1 MSAIPAVSPHSR
13 SPGRLILLTLAFALC
28 AVLADKFA
36 PAIFA
41 GHTLVLGIVF
51 YWIALHLLGAQAALV
66 VLVVSTGVLALKW
79 GQPYSGSLIALEGL
93 WVGFAWRRRRN
104 PLLADLLYWLLI
116 GTPLSW
122 FIYRSVYVIP
132 EPSLSLALLV
142 QPVNGLVACWIAY
155 TVVDQFPRHGSII
168 GTPTVQSFQTF
179 LLKRYIAFGTF
190 PVLAAGLLVARNFE
204 QHALSEAR
212 DNLSTTARHLAA
224 VIGRQVTKGANTVQ
238 SVAFRQTSPA
248 WFADPPRMTAELDR
262 AQKESGL
269 VLSMLA
275 ADATGTVLARAPSSR
290 PDVQGL
296 PPSVADREYFST
308 PMSTGRPFISD
319 VFRGRRAGRDLL
331 IAVSAPAVSHSGA
344 RLGVIEGS
352 IAVRVFENLLH
363 VNSGGHTWR
372 AVLCDSHQQV
382 IASDGLELPPLA
394 RLAKTPLGEFIARQ
408 SPTPSRFTVDFGDS
422 RVSYLSLS
430 VPVPDTAWTLTVQRE
445 WGDVLSPITNGYIWT
460 LGVAFVTTLI
470 ASFFATWSI
479 RDLLQ
484 AWRNLIGFSRA
495 PSIQL
500 QLLEDSTRLDL
511 PQEFRELLH
520 NLEAMARRLVSEQ
533 EQRERLL
540 QELEARVVERTRDL
554 GEALVLAQA
563 ADRAKSSFL
572 ATVSHEL
579 RTPLTSIITGIA
591 LLKLKA
597 AGKSEAELRT
607 LTTLEKSSQVLMT
620 VISDVLDYS
629 RLEAGGVQIENR
641 PFFPAEILT
650 DVVSIL
656 TPAAKRNNLTLL
668 ATPQHA
674 PELNWTA
681 DAARIRQVVLNLAG
695 NAVKFTPAGTVEL
708 ISWVTTENVAHTGRR
723 LYFSVKDTGPGIP
736 ADRLEAIFEPFVQ
749 LETNP
754 VLSQAGTGLGLSICR
769 RLVQMMG
776 GQITVRSTPGQ
787 GSTFE
792 FWVPEKS
799 V

>member
-1 MSAIPAVSPHSR
+1 MSAISAANPRPRPLSR
-13 SPGRLILLTLAFALC
+13 LLLLTLAFAGC
-28 AVLADKFA
+28 AILVDKFA

-51 YWIALHLLGAQAALV
+51 YWIALHVLGPRPAVV

-79 GQPYSGSLIALEGL
+79 GQPYSGSMIALEGL
-93 WVGFAWRRRRN
+93 WVSFAWRRRFN
-104 PLLADLLYWLLI
+104 PLLADLLYWLLV

-122 FIYRSVYVIP
+122 FIYRTVYVIP
-132 EPSLSLALLV
+132 EPSLSLALMV
-142 QPVNGLVACWIAY
+142 QPVNGFVACWIAY
-155 TVVDQFPRHGSII
+155 IVVDQFPRHGSVI
-168 GTPTVQSFQTF
+168 GTPTVQSFRRF
-179 LLKRYIAFGTF
+179 LFKRYIAFGTF

-204 QHALSEAR
+204 QSALSEAR
-212 DNLSTTARHLAA
+212 DNLSTTARHIAA
-224 VIGRQVTKGANTVQ
+224 VIGRQVTKGATTVQ
-238 SVAFRQTSPA
+238 AVASRQTSSA
-248 WFADPPRMTAELDR
+248 WFADTTRMTAELDR

-269 VLSMLA
+269 LIAMLA
-275 ADATGTVLARAPSSR
+275 ANAGGTVLARAPSHQL
-290 PDVQGL
+290 DLAGL
-296 PPSVADREYFST
+296 PASVGDREYFRA
-308 PMSTGRPFISD
+308 PMETGRPFISD
-319 VFRGRRAGRDLL
+319 VFRGRRAGRHLL
-331 IAVSAPAVSHSGA
+331 VAVSAPAVSHDGA
-344 RLGVIEGS
+344 RIGVIEGS
-352 IAVRVFENLLH
+352 ITVRVFENLLRL
-363 VNSGGHTWR
+363 NSSGDTWR
-372 AVLCDSHQQV
+372 AVLCDRHQQI
-382 IASDGLELPPLA
+382 IASDGLDLPPLT
-394 RLAKTPLGEFIARQ
+394 RLATTPLGEFISRQ
-408 SPTPSRFTVDFGDS
+408 TPLPTRLTVDSGTS

-430 VPVPDTAWTLTVQRE
+430 VPVPDTDWTLTVQRE
-445 WGDVLSPITNGYIWT
+445 WGDVLSPIINGYIWT
-460 LGVAFVTTLI
+460 LGVAFVTVII
-470 ASFFATWSI
+470 ASLFATWSI
-479 RDLLQ
+479 RDLIH
-484 AWRNLIGFSRA
+484 AWRNLIDFSRA

-500 QLLEDSTRLDL
+500 QLLEDSARFDL

-540 QELEARVVERTRDL
+540 QELEARVIERTRDL
-554 GEALVLAQA
+554 GDALVLAQA
-563 ADRAKSSFL
+563 ADRAKSTFL

-579 RTPLTSIITGIA
+579 RTPLTSIITGIT

-641 PFFPAEILT
+641 PFVPAEILT

-668 ATPQHA
+668 ATPRHA
-674 PELNWTA
+674 PELSWTA
-681 DAARIRQVVLNLAG
+681 DAARIRQVLLNLAG
-695 NAVKFTPAGTVEL
+695 NAVKFTPAGCVEL
-708 ISWVTTENVAHTGRR
+708 VSWVSPDSAAHSGRR

-776 GQITVRSTPGQ
+776 GQITVHSTLGH

-792 FWVPEKS
+792 FWVPE
-799 V
+799 